1 MKLLDTTFLID
12 YLSGD
17 AGVESYLETY
27 EDGDLVT
34 TTINI
39 KELAVGAQIAGD
51 GSKHDLLSRFG
62 WLRIHPFTVD
72 HAILAGQ
79 IESDL
84 RADGAI
90 SSERI
95 DDLTGD
101 ILIAAVAADADGTVI
116 TRNTT
121 DFEVL
126 GVDTERY

>member
-17 AGVESYLETY
+17 AGVESYLETH
-27 EDGDLVT
+27 EDTDLVT

-39 KELAVGAQIAGD
+39 KELAVGARMAGD
-51 GSKHDLLSRFG
+51 GGKHDLLSRFG

-72 HAILAGQ
+72 HAIRAGQ

-90 SSERI
+90 PSERI

-121 DFEVL
+121 DFELL

>member
-39 KELAVGAQIAGD
+39 KELAVGARIAGD
-51 GSKHDLLSRFG
+51 GGKHDLLSRFG

-84 RADGAI
+84 RADGTI
-90 SSERI
+90 PSERI

-101 ILIAAVAADADGTVI
+101 ILIAAVAADSNGTVI

-121 DFEVL
+121 DFELL